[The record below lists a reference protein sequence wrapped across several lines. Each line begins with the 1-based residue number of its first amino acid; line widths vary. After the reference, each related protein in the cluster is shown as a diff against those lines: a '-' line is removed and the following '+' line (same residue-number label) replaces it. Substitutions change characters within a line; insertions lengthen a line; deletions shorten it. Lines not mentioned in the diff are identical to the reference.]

1 MSSLAPPTVQPGQI
15 GGEFNATTVFKCVP
29 LPALYRP
36 QTQRGMRQ
44 VSLHSDRYDPSSSA
58 YFQSRNT
65 ISDSL
70 TNLQKLTQRQH
81 QHLKHCHE
89 KLDQARTKMT
99 LCNTPHRLDYS
110 FYMSGHSANLHRRGM
125 LPQNDLLQFK
135 IKAPT
140 ENIGLYYGNINGLHH
155 QRPNSQAM
163 KQFHNLIQLQ
173 TKDEELLSEF
183 DYCRSSRATTPA
195 SRLPSSSRGR
205 NSAMEGKPAVFLTE
219 SELLEE
225 QDEHRHENESRT

>member
-29 LPALYRP
+29 LPTLYRP

-44 VSLHSDRYDPSSSA
+44 VSLHSDRYDPSSPA

-70 TNLQKLTQRQH
+70 TDLQKLTQRQH

-89 KLDQARTKMT
+89 KLDQARIKRT

-110 FYMSGHSANLHRRGM
+110 YYMSGHSASLHRRGM
-125 LPQNDLLQFK
+125 LSQNDLLQFK
-135 IKAPT
+135 IKTPT
-140 ENIGLYYGNINGLHH
+140 ENIGLYYGNVNGLRH
-155 QRPNSQAM
+155 QRPHSQAI
-163 KQFHNLIQLQ
+163 KQFNNLIQLQ
-173 TKDEELLSEF
+173 TKEEEQFLPPF
-183 DYCRSSRATTPA
+183 DYSRSSQATTPA
-195 SRLPSSSRGR
+195 PSSSRGR
-205 NSAMEGKPAVFLTE
+205 NSAFDGKPAVFLTE

-225 QDEHRHENESRT
+225 QDEYRHENESRT